1 MHCNIIRFFKNLLY
15 HYYIYTDYIIFYRTI
30 KNAELITFS
39 TLTFE
44 MQIVTFLMDE
54 WTQELQ
60 NFINAQKFAVRE
72 NVRFFPAFI
81 DGEN

>member
-1 MHCNIIRFFKNLLY
+1 
-15 HYYIYTDYIIFYRTI
+15 
-30 KNAELITFS
+30 
-39 TLTFE
+39 

-81 DGEN
+81 DGENWQISN